1 MKKLTQKI
9 WVEGILFD
17 TKKISRNHCLQ
28 NYVSRLGAIISK
40 LKSEGYE
47 FDADYVE
54 YQTLMGW
61 SGKDYVYTVTKFPK
75 KVQEKL
81 DAKNNNK

>member
-9 WVEGILFD
+9 WVEGILFE
-17 TKKISRNHCLQ
+17 TKQISRNNCLQ
-28 NYVSRLGAIISK
+28 NYVSRLGAIIAT

-47 FDADYVE
+47 FEAEYIE

-75 KVQEKL
+75 EIQEKI
-81 DAKNNNK
+81 DARNK